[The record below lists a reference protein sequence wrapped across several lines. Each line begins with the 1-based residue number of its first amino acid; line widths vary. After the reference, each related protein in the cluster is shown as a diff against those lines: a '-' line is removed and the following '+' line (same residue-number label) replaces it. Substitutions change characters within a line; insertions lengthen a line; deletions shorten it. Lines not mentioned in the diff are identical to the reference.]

1 MKPTKAGECATPIAA
16 PIYRWS
22 RRSRGSSIIEMVAVV
37 VMLVPFIL
45 ALIDCGMIAIGV
57 ALNDSVCRDAA
68 RAAASGPPGDTTVGD
83 NRNVGPGKNPYDR
96 ALAVVKRIYDTKL
109 PMKVRETI
117 KTTESV
123 RAVPPPMVGGAV
135 DGDVSVTTTIDVFP
149 PFIVGAVVGPG
160 GIPLE
165 SKHNVPFTY
174 VVPNTTPDASDS

>member
-1 MKPTKAGECATPIAA
+1 MRRNAYASA
-16 PIYRWS
+16 RWS
-22 RRSRGSSIIEMVAVV
+22 CRWRGSSIIEMVSVV
-37 VMLVPFIL
+37 VLLVPFIL
-45 ALIDCGMIAIGV
+45 ALVDCGMIAIGV

-83 NRNVGPGKNPYDR
+83 NRNVGPGKNPHDR

-117 KTTESV
+117 KATESV
-123 RAVPPPMVGGAV
+123 RVVPPPMVGGAI
-135 DGDVSVTTTIDVFP
+135 DGDVSVTTTIDVYP
-149 PFIVGAVVGPG
+149 PFIVGAIVGPG

-174 VVPNTTPDASDS
+174 VVPNTTVDAP